1 MRKRPTISE
10 MIDYLVENYEVLEN
24 VFRTHWKWEQVRRF
38 EIAVMDLLGGTPD
51 NGVWTDLSPVNRRDL
66 LAEINAEDY
75 SHFYPLPPQETDD
88 LEM

>member
-1 MRKRPTISE
+1 MAKLTISE
-10 MIDYLVENYEVLEN
+10 MIDYLVENYEVPEN
-24 VFRTHWKWEQVRRF
+24 VFRVHWKWKQVRMF

-51 NGVWTDLSPVNRRDL
+51 NGVWTDLSPVTRKDL

-75 SHFYPLPPQETDD
+75 SHFYPLQPQEDDD